1 VSPWKVIL
9 ATLVIFTAGL
19 FTGALGIRHFTP
31 PEPKP
36 AFKPTPD
43 NPFLPWMVREQFVQF
58 LAENINLTPEQ
69 KDKVLKIVHESQQRT
84 RILTSLV
91 EPEMREE
98 LRATRE
104 SIREVLTP
112 EQREKYEEILKRRL
126 KQRDMPR
133 PNGGRPGPRP
143 GRDIGD

>member
-1 VSPWKVIL
+1 VSAWKVIL

-19 FTGALGIRHFTP
+19 FTGALGIRHFAP

-36 AFKPTPD
+36 PFKATPD

-58 LAENINLTPEQ
+58 LAENINLTPDQ
-69 KDKVLKIVHESQQRT
+69 KEKVLKIVHESQQRT
-84 RILTSLV
+84 RILTSLI

-112 EQREKYEEILKRRL
+112 EQREKYEEILKRRG
-126 KQRDMPR
+126 KQHDMSRQGPMRR
-133 PNGGRPGPRP
+133 PSPP
-143 GRDIGD
+143 GRDLGD